1 MKATG
6 RMISNMVMDAKFG
19 LLVATMMVGSLERS
33 AMGMD
38 TTNGTTVKNISG
50 SLSTTTRKG
59 KEFSHGLT
67 GSSMTVSGTRTR
79 ERGMGR

>member
-6 RMISNMVMDAKFG
+6 RMISNMVMDVKCG
-19 LLVATMMVGSLERS
+19 PLVATMMVGSLERS

-59 KEFSHGLT
+59 KEFSRGLMD
-67 GSSMTVSGTRTR
+67 SSMRVSGTRTR